1 MVWRERSPLAKPH
14 SKKLLHGESAKL
26 STASVPQTEKINR
39 SAPHVNSGSSLI
51 LFSQKHTCRRRRRN
65 GGELSEARQA
75 PDVHRSCGVACEE
88 QQTIWGNN
96 HAGHSRISI
105 FHLHEEESEVKR
117 GYKRGRMQCGIIN
130 GTLQQRLQK
139 PSSLAFAGTRHC
151 TIAHHTTCHVPKKCV
166 VH

>member
-1 MVWRERSPLAKPH
+1 MAKPH

-26 STASVPQTEKINR
+26 STASVPQTKKKNR

-130 GTLQQRLQK
+130 GTLQQRLHK